1 MTLDKEE
8 NKERMGNRRAAQK
21 EQDKEQERKAIIE
34 GVVAAV
40 GDTFKQIIADQLN
53 QQFTDQLNQISA
65 QRKMSC
71 QEESCQ
77 EESFQLAPQT
87 PPRLITG
94 GTRGRSPA
102 MGSGNGRL
110 KATKQDT
117 PAPPTPPTPPTPSS
131 PRMTPST
138 PPSTPPSLLMTPF
151 ASMPSFPLSVP
162 SPPPNNLSPLSPLS
176 PLSFLSE
183 LDKSTPAEGSVGL
196 STAKKLVSEL
206 IDLVDDVH
214 KIFQFPTEEED
225 FMAEK
230 KRYYK

>member
-110 KATKQDT
+110 KATKQDA
-117 PAPPTPPTPPTPSS
+117 PAPPTPPTP
-131 PRMTPST
+131 T
-138 PPSTPPSLLMTPF
+138 PPSTPPSPVMTPF
-151 ASMPSFPLSVP
+151 ASLLSLPMSVP

>member
-110 KATKQDT
+110 KATKQDA

-138 PPSTPPSLLMTPF
+138 PPSTPPSLLAAPTLRVQSTGGEGACRVIRKQEESDMTPVLRM
-151 ASMPSFPLSVP
+151 SG
-162 SPPPNNLSPLSPLS
+162 
-176 PLSFLSE
+176 
-183 LDKSTPAEGSVGL
+183 D
-196 STAKKLVSEL
+196 
-206 IDLVDDVH
+206 DDV
-214 KIFQFPTEEED
+214 Q
-225 FMAEK
+225 
-230 KRYYK
+230 R